1 MISNPIYP
9 TPVHL
14 AMTRST
20 SDVLRQ
26 MSAQGEANDDLT
38 SVIADF
44 QSAGRGQLGNSWESQ
59 DGKNLLISTIIHPA
73 DHDVARQ
80 FLISMAAALAVRDAV
95 CAFLPQQL
103 HNAVKIKWPNDVY
116 VNDLKISGIL
126 VENQL
131 RGRLISESI
140 IGVGL
145 NVNQVDFSHAPN
157 PASIKM
163 FTATDTP
170 IADVADSFLR
180 ALRLRADAMSDP
192 QLARDFWNCLYRADG
207 DFHAFT
213 DANGRF
219 LARIASIDPDG
230 RLHLELQDHSR
241 RSFLF
246 KEVEYVIPSSRGDIT
261 PNILPPPPPPSRLK

>member
-1 MISNPIYP
+1 MTSKNFYPPI
-9 TPVHL
+9 VHL
-14 AMTRST
+14 ASTRST

-26 MSAQGEANDDLT
+26 MSARGEAADDLT

-59 DGKNLLISTIIHPA
+59 DGMNLLISTILHPA

-95 CAFLPQQL
+95 CAVLPVQL

-145 NVNQVDFSHAPN
+145 NVNQVDFSCAPN
-157 PASIKM
+157 PASVKM
-163 FTATDTP
+163 FTGADTQ
-170 IADVADSFLR
+170 IDAVADSFLR
-180 ALRLRADAMSDP
+180 ALRFRADAMDDP
-192 QLARDFWNCLYRADG
+192 QLRQDFWDNLYRADG
-207 DFHAFT
+207 AFHPFA

-219 LARIASIDPDG
+219 LARIVSIDPDG
-230 RLHLELQDHSR
+230 RLHLELQDGSR

-246 KEVEYVIPSSRGDIT
+246 KEVEYVIHSSRGDLT
-261 PNILPPPPPPSRLK
+261 PNI

>member
-1 MISNPIYP
+1 MISKPIYP

-14 AMTRST
+14 ASTRST

-26 MSAQGEANDDLT
+26 MSARGEANDDLT

-59 DGKNLLISTIIHPA
+59 DGKNLLISTILHPA

-95 CAFLPQQL
+95 CAALPSRL

-163 FTATDTP
+163 FTSVDTP
-170 IADVADSFLR
+170 VADVADSFLR
-180 ALRLRADAMSDP
+180 ALRLRADVMSEP
-192 QLARDFWNCLYRADG
+192 QLVSDFWNCLYRADG
-207 DFHAFT
+207 DFHAFA

-241 RSFLF
+241 RSFIF

-261 PNILPPPPPPSRLK
+261 PNI